1 MPSEFP
7 RSPSLL
13 KGALVVFKPGSV
25 LPSVIVFQYNPET
38 MRRGL
43 EAQHPEAEPGV
54 SAGDTSRVLPPIETF
69 SLTIELDAADQL
81 ESGDTVTRL
90 AGLHPALAE
99 LELLL
104 YPSSISMI
112 KNQILALAGSSSV
125 APLSS
130 PMVLFVYGPSRVVPV
145 RVESLVGHGAG
156 VRSAAEPDPG
166 QRRHRAPLDDR
177 SRAARRRA
185 AVRRSRAHS
194 RHRQGGPRRRADGLC
209 RGPKDQGPLVLLA
222 GGGGVH
228 TRQPIP
234 GSARR
239 RP

>member
-38 MRRGL
+38 MRRAL

-81 ESGDTVTRL
+81 ESGDTITKL

-112 KNQILALAGSSSV
+112 KNQILALAGSASV
-125 APLSS
+125 APLAS

-145 RVESLVGHGAG
+145 RVESLSVTEQAFDPLLNPTLASVDIGLRSMTDPELRDAG
-156 VRSAAEPDPG
+156 PLFAGLGLIRVIDKEVLVAAPTVSVAAEKI
-166 QRRHRAPLDDR
+166 R
-177 SRAARRRA
+177 
-185 AVRRSRAHS
+185 
-194 RHRQGGPRRRADGLC
+194 GL
-209 RGPKDQGPLVLLA
+209 L
-222 GGGGVH
+222 
-228 TRQPIP
+228 
-234 GSARR
+234 SF
-239 RP
+239 